1 MTRKSRARHGMEPKS
16 PVSTNRWRLQ
26 KNATQMP
33 AGLRSSSAW
42 LGGRVC
48 HIIVQFTMHAPAG
61 ATSACAPGIAKGWFG
76 LRSYGCAFRP
86 EASGGFW

>member
-1 MTRKSRARHGMEPKS
+1 
-16 PVSTNRWRLQ
+16 
-26 KNATQMP
+26 MP

-86 EASGGFW
+86 EAGFW

>member
-1 MTRKSRARHGMEPKS
+1 MPRLTSGVRLVCS
-16 PVSTNRWRLQ
+16 PVF
-26 KNATQMP
+26 
-33 AGLRSSSAW
+33 
-42 LGGRVC
+42 LGAFLCWTTMLEGKGIEGCREK
-48 HIIVQFTMHAPAG
+48 IANDWFTMQAPAG